1 MYVLFLNV
9 KNRRGTPWSTIDCTD
24 CSVASRVV
32 VMVQW
37 LAHLTCNQGTRVRFP
52 LTAFERVQLVVR
64 CRDLFTLHYMYI
76 YKSKHTRQR
85 SAVATQSFTPVG
97 DLQATELHRLH
108 SNSVSEMGG
117 YFISASFKFS
127 CEGGEKF

>member
-37 LAHLTCNQGTRVRFP
+37 LAHLTCNPG
-52 LTAFERVQLVVR
+52 
-64 CRDLFTLHYMYI
+64 D
-76 YKSKHTRQR
+76 
-85 SAVATQSFTPVG
+85 VG
-97 DLQATELHRLH
+97 SVPTHGIKCFSIRKG
-108 SNSVSEMGG
+108 SVSGSPSL
-117 YFISASFKFS
+117 FVHSSLNTSITKRCVSFGFY
-127 CEGGEKF
+127 